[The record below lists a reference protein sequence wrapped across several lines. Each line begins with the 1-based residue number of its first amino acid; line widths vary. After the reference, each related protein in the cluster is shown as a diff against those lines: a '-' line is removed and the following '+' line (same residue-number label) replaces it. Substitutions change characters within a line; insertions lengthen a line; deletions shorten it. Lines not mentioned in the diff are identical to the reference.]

1 MAAQVKMLLTPQVK
15 SIDVEN
21 RIVKFIGTKE
31 TKDRTGDIVEVN
43 GWELDNYQK
52 NPVFLWDH
60 NPSIPPI
67 GRALSI
73 VKEGLGLVFSIEFA
87 KKEVNEFADTIF
99 KLFKEGFLNAVSVGF
114 IPKQYDVI
122 RDSVT
127 EDIVGLR
134 FTRQELLELSAV
146 SIPAHPDALSFN
158 GDKEMS
164 EAYQRLMTKSME
176 HPKEKSLIDV
186 EVYSKSMCVEIAK
199 QEGEDIMKEEFEQLQ
214 KEVAELKTQVAS
226 LITLK
231 ESVELSKS
239 VLDSFNKHLVASLK
253 NQETTKSF
261 TTKKDSEDSVGT
273 PVGQAFDPDKLMSLL
288 DGLGKRISEK
298 SFKLKGE

>member
-1 MAAQVKMLLTPQVK
+1 
-15 SIDVEN
+15 
-21 RIVKFIGTKE
+21 
-31 TKDRTGDIVEVN
+31 
-43 GWELDNYQK
+43 
-52 NPVFLWDH
+52 
-60 NPSIPPI
+60 
-67 GRALSI
+67 
-73 VKEGLGLVFSIEFA
+73 
-87 KKEVNEFADTIF
+87 
-99 KLFKEGFLNAVSVGF
+99 
-114 IPKQYDVI
+114 
-122 RDSVT
+122 
-127 EDIVGLR
+127 
-134 FTRQELLELSAV
+134 
-146 SIPAHPDALSFN
+146 
-158 GDKEMS
+158 
-164 EAYQRLMTKSME
+164 
-176 HPKEKSLIDV
+176 
-186 EVYSKSMCVEIAK
+186 
-199 QEGEDIMKEEFEQLQ
+199 MKEEFEQLQ